1 MSFGTTVLGLVSLYR
16 WVASPFPGSSSPLM
30 RHHVMAR
37 DQFLRI
43 NLLLRALAAVG
54 MASILSAIR

>member
-1 MSFGTTVLGLVSLYR
+1 
-16 WVASPFPGSSSPLM
+16 
-30 RHHVMAR
+30 MAR